1 MESSTSFNGEALNLL
16 LSVTLLHEFVHWSDG
31 LFFNYTQENG
41 ENWEKATYGF
51 FVNYDKAV
59 TLTKQSK

>member
-1 MESSTSFNGEALNLL
+1 
-16 LSVTLLHEFVHWSDG
+16 LLHEFVHWTDG

-51 FVNYDKAV
+51 VVNMGNVALVK
-59 TLTKQSK
+59 S